1 MTRAEQVAFK
11 RLDKRRNELFSALC
25 IIYTWIKSP
34 WCAQSAEELV
44 AMVAE
49 LVSRKI
55 EEERAAQRR
64 EEARCQPT
72 AN

>member
-1 MTRAEQVAFK
+1 MTRAEQAAFK
-11 RLDKRRNELFSALC
+11 RLDKRRDECYSALC
-25 IIYTWIKSP
+25 IIYTWITSP
-34 WCAQSAEELV
+34 WCAQTAEELV

-49 LVSRKI
+49 LTTRKI